1 MQKIPKTTAFPFIL
15 TLISRISYTRFIFFP
30 FARNLILQSRI
41 YLCKV
46 DFTFSIHLRF
56 PIRNGRY
63 RSYTYMI
70 GKLAA
75 IIKINIKI
83 SPYRFAVSNG
93 MILKNVIEHKFH
105 TIPNTIVC
113 VPIIVIVF
121 CPINTSNLDFIFF
134 DKPITQ

>member
-1 MQKIPKTTAFPFIL
+1 
-15 TLISRISYTRFIFFP
+15 
-30 FARNLILQSRI
+30 
-41 YLCKV
+41 
-46 DFTFSIHLRF
+46 
-56 PIRNGRY
+56 
-63 RSYTYMI
+63 MI

-83 SPYRFAVSNG
+83 SPYTFAVNNG
-93 MILKNVIEHKFH
+93 MILKNFIEHKFH
-105 TIPNTIVC
+105 TILNIIMC